1 MAEAILSTA
10 HQAAKKQSPPIYSQV
25 GAVYMTTED
34 AAKVIGKN
42 SPTMYSWAINKSGP
56 IQAVK
61 ISAHDFGWR
70 RTDVEE
76 VRKSIPKKTQDQIRR
91 AGIAQAAGVASK
103 LRQAVPSC
111 ATKSDKS
118 AIVDLYIKSIEMSQ
132 EGGKYS
138 IDHIYPINGQ
148 RYGVCGLHV
157 IANLSIVPLYS
168 NLNKSNK
175 PHHTWEHYFDMEN
188 IA

>member
-1 MAEAILSTA
+1 MGTTILSTA
-10 HQAAKKQSPPIYSQV
+10 HQAATKQSPPIYSQV
-25 GAVYMTTED
+25 GAVYMTTAD

-42 SPTMYSWAINKSGP
+42 SSIMYSWAIDKSGP

-70 RTDVEE
+70 RADVEE
-76 VRKSIPKKTQDQIRR
+76 VRKRIPKKTPDQIRR
-91 AGIAQAAGVASK
+91 SGIAQAAGVASK

-118 AIVDLYIKSIEMSQ
+118 AIVDLYIKAIEMSQ
-132 EGGKYS
+132 DGEKYS

-157 IANLSIVPLYS
+157 IGNLSIVPLY
-168 NLNKSNK
+168 NNMDKSNK
-175 PHHTWEHYFDMEN
+175 PHHTWEHYFDLEN
-188 IA
+188 T